1 MKLPQRGLSIFF
13 LFGFFF
19 PNVLNVYFFCQTFF
33 RCWIVFISI
42 YGLLFKD
49 GTVRI
54 NATASV
60 QII

>member
-13 LFGFFF
+13 YSDFFS
-19 PNVLNVYFFCQTFF
+19 NVLNVYFVCQTFF
-33 RCWIVFISI
+33 ICWIVFISI